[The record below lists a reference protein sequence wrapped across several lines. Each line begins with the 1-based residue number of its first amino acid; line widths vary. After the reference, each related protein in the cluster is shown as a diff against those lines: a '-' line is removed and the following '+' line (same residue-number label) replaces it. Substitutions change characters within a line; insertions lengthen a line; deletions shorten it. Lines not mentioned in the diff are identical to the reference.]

1 MRLQVFF
8 KALEEEY
15 KREFIGSSFTEDKVK
30 LAIKKQKSDAVN
42 FFKARFSVFDVVVLF
57 FFLGFFMGYCSRYF

>member
-30 LAIKKQKSDAVN
+30 LAIEKQKSDVLN
-42 FFKARFSVFDVVVLF
+42 FFRTRFSVFDVVVLVF
-57 FFLGFFMGYCSRYF
+57 ILGFCIGYCSR

>member
-1 MRLQVFF
+1 MRLHVFF

-30 LAIKKQKSDAVN
+30 LAMEKQKSDAIN
-42 FFKARFSVFDVVVLF
+42 FFKARFSVFDLVVLVF
-57 FFLGFFMGYCSRYF
+57 ILGFCIGYCSR